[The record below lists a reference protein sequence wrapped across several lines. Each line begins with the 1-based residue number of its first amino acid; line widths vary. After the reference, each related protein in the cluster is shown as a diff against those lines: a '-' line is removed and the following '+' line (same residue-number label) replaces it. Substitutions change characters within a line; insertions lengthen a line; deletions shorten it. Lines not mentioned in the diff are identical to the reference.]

1 MGKINLQTRLQRV
14 ACVDKDLYVTSPVR
28 YSTITWEDVV
38 KYAAENSGVPK
49 AQVASFSY
57 AILQQVEQFVLNG
70 HSLEFGTMG
79 TWYLSARAKAAE
91 TEDQAGS
98 DAVERISLKFRQS
111 GRMRDLLNSSVT
123 LNTLKKVVGGDEGTE
138 SGSDTEEPDNDDE
151 TTDDPLA

>member
-38 KYAAENSGVPK
+38 KYVGENSGIPK
-49 AQVASFSY
+49 AQAAAFSY

-79 TWYLSARAKAAE
+79 TWYLSARAKATE
-91 TEDQAGS
+91 TEKEAGS
-98 DAVERISLKFRQS
+98 EAVERICLKFRQS

-123 LNTLKKVVGGDEGTE
+123 LNTLKKVVLENEDEE
-138 SGSDTEEPDNDDE
+138 SGSGTEESDDE
-151 TTDDPLA
+151 EATDDPLV